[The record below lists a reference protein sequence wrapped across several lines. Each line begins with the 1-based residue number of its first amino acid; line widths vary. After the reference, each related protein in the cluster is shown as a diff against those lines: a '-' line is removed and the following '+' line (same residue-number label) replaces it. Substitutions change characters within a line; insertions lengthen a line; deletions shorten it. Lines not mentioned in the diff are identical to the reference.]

1 MTTADPTPLDA
12 AQSMLTAFGI
22 DLPSPAYL
30 FGAIVFGLV
39 GLAAFRFG
47 RRHGRRPTLWVGVAL
62 MLFPY
67 AVSRTWVL
75 YATGLALCAGLLLDR
90 G

>member
-1 MTTADPTPLDA
+1 MMST
-12 AQSMLTAFGI
+12 FGI

-30 FGAIVFGLV
+30 FGALLFGLI
-39 GLAAFRFG
+39 GYAAFRFG
-47 RRHGRRPTLWVGVAL
+47 RRRGKPLTIGLGVAL

-67 AVSRTWVL
+67 AVTRTAWMFAV
-75 YATGLALCAGLLLDR
+75 GLALCAGLWFDR